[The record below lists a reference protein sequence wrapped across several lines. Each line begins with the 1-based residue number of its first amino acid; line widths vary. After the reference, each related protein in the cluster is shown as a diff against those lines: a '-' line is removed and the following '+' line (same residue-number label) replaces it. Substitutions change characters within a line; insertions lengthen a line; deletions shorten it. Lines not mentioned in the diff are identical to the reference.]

1 MVKQPDFDLEGHLPK
16 KMEKTIIKLRSP
28 EYLSSH
34 WDNLADFYFQKREF
48 LDHLHRYNPCAQRY
62 YELYRNNKLVAGT
75 VVYTLKIDIF
85 TFVNIPSPFKAQ
97 IIGLPASIAT
107 PPMIGDPGEFEYFL
121 AELIKMESGLILGV
135 NFLEDY
141 LRDKVLNLR
150 TLPTIVLKFEST
162 GIPGYERS
170 LRHSYRRRIHRIREK
185 FSNVTALTTD
195 CTVFTEEHYALYL
208 EIMKKTTTKLEI
220 LSLDAFRYLPS
231 NFLLTTYYT
240 EKKMLC
246 WHVVCKDK
254 EVLFFYFGG
263 LNYAFRDQYHSY
275 NNNLLGIISAAV
287 DHNYGIVDFGQ
298 TAEIAK
304 TRLGGN
310 LSERRMFAYHR
321 NPVFFYFLRV
331 FKSLFTYS
339 KQPEHCQVFKNEN

>member
-1 MVKQPDFDLEGHLPK
+1 MQ
-16 KMEKTIIKLRSP
+16 
-28 EYLSSH
+28 
-34 WDNLADFYFQKREF
+34 
-48 LDHLHRYNPCAQRY
+48 
-62 YELYRNNKLVAGT
+62 
-75 VVYTLKIDIF
+75 IDIF
-85 TFVNIPSPFKAQ
+85 TFINIPSPFKAH

-107 PPMIGDPGEFEYFL
+107 TPMIGDPGEFEYFL

-135 NFLEDY
+135 NFMEDY

-195 CTVFTEEHYALYL
+195 CAVFTEEHYALYL

-220 LSLDAFRYLPS
+220 LGFDAFRYLPS

-246 WHVVCKDK
+246 WHVVCKDTD
-254 EVLFFYFGG
+254 VLFFFFGG
-263 LNYAFRDQYHSY
+263 LNYAFRDQYQSY
-275 NNNLLGIISAAV
+275 NNNLLGIISAAI
-287 DHNYGIVDFGQ
+287 DHKYGIIDFGQ
-298 TAEIAK
+298 TAETAK
-304 TRLGGN
+304 IRLGGKV
-310 LSERRMFAYHR
+310 SERRLFAYHR
-321 NPVFFYFLRV
+321 NPVIFCFLRIFKSVLAYSKSHEQSHV
-331 FKSLFTYS
+331 FKIE
-339 KQPEHCQVFKNEN
+339 P